1 MKKIISGMA
10 ALLFVI
16 SAQAQTKS
24 CDFSWVFYGDDL
36 VLRDKISTDLHSEVT
51 REFCEKFA
59 KNVELV
65 VQAKISESGGKP
77 TGYSSVSMRYKGT
90 RTQQQ
95 IFYTHTETSSFLFS
109 GSKTRA
115 WDNAV
120 KATLLATAELMEN
133 LNGVVII
140 R

>member
-1 MKKIISGMA
+1 MKTIISGA
-10 ALLFVI
+10 VAFLFAV
-16 SAQAQTKS
+16 SAQAQTKP
-24 CDFSWVFYGDDL
+24 CDFSWAFYGDDL
-36 VLRDKISTDLHSEVT
+36 ILRDKIATDLHSEVT

-65 VQAKISESGGKP
+65 VQAKISESGGNP

-90 RTQQQ
+90 TTQQQ
-95 IFYTHTETSSFLFS
+95 VVYTYTETSSFLLG
-109 GSKTRA
+109 GSKNRA

-120 KATLLATAELMEN
+120 KATLLATAVLMEN
-133 LNGVVII
+133 LNSIVII